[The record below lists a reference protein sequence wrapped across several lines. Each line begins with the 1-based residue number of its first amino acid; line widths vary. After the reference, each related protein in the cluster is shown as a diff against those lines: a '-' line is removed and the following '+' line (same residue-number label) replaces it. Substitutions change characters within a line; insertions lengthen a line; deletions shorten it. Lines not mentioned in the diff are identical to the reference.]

1 MRNRDE
7 KTTTV
12 KRRKL
17 EYEME
22 AEQLKGG
29 LREFKK
35 QDLENSKR
43 MVKLEEIIEH
53 KTRECGEQVWIP
65 AASAHKLYR
74 NKMASAEKQR

>member
-7 KTTTV
+7 NTTAV

-22 AEQLKGG
+22 AEQLKGD

-35 QDLENSKR
+35 QGLENSNR
-43 MVKLEEIIEH
+43 MVKLEEIIKH
-53 KTRECGEQVWIP
+53 KTR
-65 AASAHKLYR
+65 
-74 NKMASAEKQR
+74 

>member
-1 MRNRDE
+1 
-7 KTTTV
+7 
-12 KRRKL
+12 
-17 EYEME
+17 ME

-35 QDLENSKR
+35 STFRTQKGWS
-43 MVKLEEIIEH
+43 KLEEIIEH